1 MHMPVRNEAEE
12 ERRRSPR
19 FSCDGH
25 ATVTHLPSSGIFL
38 PGKILDLSLGRCQV
52 GAGFPM
58 DCGVRAE
65 IVARVSARS
74 FRAVGE
80 VRAIRGCSGVCIEFV
95 RLSTG
100 GKDML
105 ADLIAE
111 LERLQAVMNKLKSA
125 STQINRESFGRQ
137 LENGRQ
143 ASGDVEQT
151 ASFSGKASDGRKRRR
166 EFRIASCIRRQGSS
180 RGNASSCDW
189 R

>member
-1 MHMPVRNEAEE
+1 M
-12 ERRRSPR
+12 
-19 FSCDGH
+19 D
-25 ATVTHLPSSGIFL
+25 
-38 PGKILDLSLGRCQV
+38 
-52 GAGFPM
+52 AGFPI

-65 IVARVSARS
+65 IVARVSAGS

-80 VRAIRGCSGVCIEFV
+80 VGAIRGRSGVCIEFV

-111 LERLQAVMNKLKSA
+111 LERLQAVMNELESA
-125 STQINRESFGRQ
+125 STQIDRESFRRQ

-151 ASFSGKASDGRKRRR
+151 ASFSGKVFDGRKRRR
-166 EFRIASCIRRQGSS
+166 EFRIASCIRQQGSS
-180 RGNASSCDW
+180 RGNASFCDW